1 MDIAVIGVPMDLG
14 GRRRGTDMGPSA
26 IRYAGLSSLLSSLGH
41 KVLDM
46 GNVPVSIR
54 ETCAVGEEKMKYL
67 TEIVSVCEELSQ
79 WVASAVTQ
87 GYFPIVLGGDH
98 SIAIGTVAGLA
109 RERGE
114 IGLIWMDAH
123 GDFNTTETTP
133 SGSVHGMPLAAIV
146 GRGHPDLVRC
156 CGPAPKVLETN
167 AVLVGVRDLDPLERM
182 ALNNS
187 DVTVLTMRDVDE
199 LGIARVIRRALQFAS
214 DGGRRPVHL
223 TIDVDVID
231 PTYAPGVG
239 TPERGG
245 LTYREAHLAMEVL
258 AESGLLASL
267 ELTEV
272 NPILDQGNQT
282 ALLAVELVAS
292 LLGKTI
298 I

>member
-1 MDIAVIGVPMDLG
+1 MEIAIIGVPMDLG

-26 IRYAGLSSLLSSLGH
+26 IRYAGLSDLLISLGH
-41 KVLDM
+41 KVFDM
-46 GNVPVSIR
+46 GNVPVAIR
-54 ETCAVGEEKMKYL
+54 ETRAVGEETVKYL
-67 TEIVSVCEELSQ
+67 AEIVAVCEELSR
-79 WVASAVTQ
+79 WVASAVKQ
-87 GYFPIVLGGDH
+87 GRFPIVLGGDH
-98 SIAIGTVAGLA
+98 SIAMGTIAGLV
-109 RERGE
+109 RERRE

-123 GDFNTTETTP
+123 GDFNTPETTP

-146 GRGHPDLVRC
+146 GRGHPDLVGC
-156 CGPAPKVLETN
+156 CGLGPKVPEKN
-167 AVLVGVRDLDPLERM
+167 AVLMGVRDLDPLEKE
-182 ALNNS
+182 ALNAS
-187 DVTVLTMRDVDE
+187 EVMVLTMRDIDE
-199 LGIARVIRRALQFAS
+199 LGIARVIRRAVQFAS

-223 TIDVDVID
+223 TVDLDVID

-245 LTYREAHLAMEVL
+245 ITYREAHLAMEVL
-258 AESGLLASL
+258 AESGLLGSL

-282 ALLAVELVAS
+282 ALLAVEMVAS